1 MTPVSHRTAADAQSS
16 FFQLIQPANPHGNW
30 AIAYTDGGS
39 RGNPGPSGYG
49 VVILGEDG
57 TVLGEL
63 SEFLGMRTNN
73 VAEYSGLLAALE
85 FALAKGHPRL
95 RVVSDS
101 ELMVKQIRGQ
111 YRVQSPDL
119 RPLYE
124 EAKRRI
130 AQLEEFQ
137 IEHVLR
143 GKNKKA
149 DELANHAMDRGMRRK
164 PEVKAAVSPLRT
176 GCNRC
181 RAAGATA
188 ARHRERRKNQP
199 AGRIDSRRNHRGG
212 DAGKGA
218 GSKSGETLVGFDR
231 HGYLRWSNSTL
242 CTSQCGFDLF
252 ADQLAVGA
260 QSGGL
265 KFGLHRLHHAAHI
278 AWSWPWPAA
287 DISAMTASTLL
298 RMSASDADLGR

>member
-1 MTPVSHRTAADAQSS
+1 MTPVSHRPSGEAQSS
-16 FFQLIQPANPHGNW
+16 FFSNDSARKSTNGNW
-30 AIAYTDGGS
+30 AVAYTDGGS

-130 AQLEEFQ
+130 GKLEAFQ

-149 DELANHAMDRGMRRK
+149 DELANQAMDRGMRRK
-164 PEVKAAVSPLRT
+164 SEVKAGGSASPVAAEAPPVRPLRGIVKEGKINLLEGSIPEGT
-176 GCNRC
+176 IVVVMPEMALGQR
-181 RAAGATA
+181 
-188 ARHRERRKNQP
+188 
-199 AGRIDSRRNHRGG
+199 
-212 DAGKGA
+212 AGK
-218 GSKSGETLVGFDR
+218 
-231 HGYLRWSNSTL
+231 
-242 CTSQCGFDLF
+242 
-252 ADQLAVGA
+252 
-260 QSGGL
+260 
-265 KFGLHRLHHAAHI
+265 
-278 AWSWPWPAA
+278 P
-287 DISAMTASTLL
+287 
-298 RMSASDADLGR
+298 

>member
-1 MTPVSHRTAADAQSS
+1 MAERPSANEIGARAAVLLFFVIVCAGSADPAVAPRGGEKIGPSFCNTLGFMTPVSHRTAAEAQSS
-16 FFQLIQPANPHGNW
+16 FFQNDSAGKPAAGNW

-57 TVLGEL
+57 RVLGEL

-124 EAKRRI
+124 EAKGRI
-130 AQLEEFQ
+130 AKLEAFQ

-149 DELANHAMDRGMRRK
+149 DELANQAMDRGMRRK
-164 PEVKAAVSPLRT
+164 SEIKAGVSGSPSFSTAAEAPPVRPLRGIVKQGKINLLEGSIPEGT
-176 GCNRC
+176 IVVVMPEKALGQ
-181 RAAGATA
+181 RA
-188 ARHRERRKNQP
+188 E
-199 AGRIDSRRNHRGG
+199 
-212 DAGKGA
+212 
-218 GSKSGETLVGFDR
+218 KS
-231 HGYLRWSNSTL
+231 
-242 CTSQCGFDLF
+242 
-252 ADQLAVGA
+252 
-260 QSGGL
+260 
-265 KFGLHRLHHAAHI
+265 
-278 AWSWPWPAA
+278 
-287 DISAMTASTLL
+287 
-298 RMSASDADLGR
+298 

>member
-1 MTPVSHRTAADAQSS
+1 MTPVPHRPSGDAQSS
-16 FFQLIQPANPHGNW
+16 FFSNDSARKSSTGEW
-30 AIAYTDGGS
+30 AVAYTDGGS

-49 VVILGEDG
+49 VVIQGEDG

-85 FALAKGHPRL
+85 FALAKGHQRL

-130 AQLEEFQ
+130 SKLEAFQ

-149 DELANHAMDRGMRRK
+149 DELANQAMDRGMRRK
-164 PEVKAAVSPLRT
+164 PEVKVGASSTPVAAEAPPVRPLR
-176 GCNRC
+176 GIVK
-181 RAAGATA
+181 
-188 ARHRERRKNQP
+188 E
-199 AGRIDSRRNHRGG
+199 GRINLLE
-212 DAGKGA
+212 
-218 GSKSGETLVGFDR
+218 GSIPEGTIVVVMPEKALGQRAQKS
-231 HGYLRWSNSTL
+231 
-242 CTSQCGFDLF
+242 
-252 ADQLAVGA
+252 
-260 QSGGL
+260 
-265 KFGLHRLHHAAHI
+265 
-278 AWSWPWPAA
+278 
-287 DISAMTASTLL
+287 
-298 RMSASDADLGR
+298 

>member
-1 MTPVSHRTAADAQSS
+1 MRLESIKLGHMTPVSDRIHADAQSS
-16 FFQLIQPANPHGNW
+16 IFPNDSARKPATSNW

-49 VVILGEDG
+49 VVIQADNGSILA
-57 TVLGEL
+57 EL

-85 FALAKGHPRL
+85 FALANCIPRL

-124 EAKRRI
+124 QAKRSI
-130 AQLEEFQ
+130 AKLEAFQ

-149 DELANHAMDRGMRRK
+149 DELANLAMDRGMRRK
-164 PEVKAAVSPLRT
+164 SELKTTTVASSNAATNAEAPPVRPLRGIVKDGRINLLEGSIPEGT
-176 GCNRC
+176 IVVVMPEKALGQR
-181 RAAGATA
+181 
-188 ARHRERRKNQP
+188 
-199 AGRIDSRRNHRGG
+199 AGR
-212 DAGKGA
+212 
-218 GSKSGETLVGFDR
+218 F
-231 HGYLRWSNSTL
+231 
-242 CTSQCGFDLF
+242 
-252 ADQLAVGA
+252 
-260 QSGGL
+260 
-265 KFGLHRLHHAAHI
+265 
-278 AWSWPWPAA
+278 
-287 DISAMTASTLL
+287 
-298 RMSASDADLGR
+298 

>member
-1 MTPVSHRTAADAQSS
+1 MTPVSRRPSEDAQSS
-16 FFQLIQPANPHGNW
+16 FFSHDSARKPGGNW
-30 AIAYTDGGS
+30 AVAYTDGGS
-39 RGNPGPSGYG
+39 RGNPGPSGFG

-73 VAEYSGLLAALE
+73 FAEYSGLLAALE
-85 FALAKGHPRL
+85 FALAKGNSRL

-130 AQLEEFQ
+130 AKLEAFQ

-149 DELANHAMDRGMRRK
+149 DELANQAMDRGMRRK
-164 PEVKAAVSPLRT
+164 PEVKAASFGSPVATEAPPVRPLRGIVKEGKINLLEGSIPEGT
-176 GCNRC
+176 IVVVMPEKALGQR
-181 RAAGATA
+181 
-188 ARHRERRKNQP
+188 
-199 AGRIDSRRNHRGG
+199 
-212 DAGKGA
+212 AGK
-218 GSKSGETLVGFDR
+218 S
-231 HGYLRWSNSTL
+231 
-242 CTSQCGFDLF
+242 
-252 ADQLAVGA
+252 
-260 QSGGL
+260 
-265 KFGLHRLHHAAHI
+265 
-278 AWSWPWPAA
+278 
-287 DISAMTASTLL
+287 
-298 RMSASDADLGR
+298 

>member
-1 MTPVSHRTAADAQSS
+1 MTPASHRTAADAQSS
-16 FFQLIQPANPHGNW
+16 FFQNDSGRKPATTNW

-49 VVILGEDG
+49 VVIQAEDG
-57 TVLGEL
+57 TILGEL
-63 SEFLGMRTNN
+63 SEFLGMHTNN

-85 FALAKGHPRL
+85 FALANGHPRL

-130 AQLEEFQ
+130 ARLEEFK

-149 DELANHAMDRGMRRK
+149 DELANIAMDRGMRRK
-164 PEVKAAVSPLRT
+164 SELKATVSAPSNSIATPAVPPVRPLRGIVKEGRINLLEGSIPEGT
-176 GCNRC
+176 IVVVMPEKALGQ
-181 RAAGATA
+181 RAA
-188 ARHRERRKNQP
+188 KP
-199 AGRIDSRRNHRGG
+199 
-212 DAGKGA
+212 
-218 GSKSGETLVGFDR
+218 
-231 HGYLRWSNSTL
+231 
-242 CTSQCGFDLF
+242 
-252 ADQLAVGA
+252 
-260 QSGGL
+260 
-265 KFGLHRLHHAAHI
+265 
-278 AWSWPWPAA
+278 
-287 DISAMTASTLL
+287 
-298 RMSASDADLGR
+298 

>member
-1 MTPVSHRTAADAQSS
+1 MTPVSHRPSGEAQSS
-16 FFQLIQPANPHGNW
+16 FFSNDSARKPAAGNW
-30 AIAYTDGGS
+30 AVAYTDGGS

-130 AQLEEFQ
+130 AKLEAFQ

-149 DELANHAMDRGMRRK
+149 DELANQAMDRGMRRK
-164 PEVKAAVSPLRT
+164 PEVKGWRVQFT
-176 GCNRC
+176 GCHGT
-181 RAAGATA
+181 AAGAPA
-188 ARHRERRKNQP
+188 ARHRERRENQP
-199 AGRIDSRRNHRGG
+199 AGRIDSGRNHRGG
-212 DAGKGA
+212 HAGEGV
-218 GSKSGETLVGFDR
+218 GNESRQTLERLDSSVSGESGFV
-231 HGYLRWSNSTL
+231 SA
-242 CTSQCGFDLF
+242 SQRGFHLL
-252 ADQLAVGA
+252 ADQFAVGA
-260 QSGGL
+260 
-265 KFGLHRLHHAAHI
+265 
-278 AWSWPWPAA
+278 
-287 DISAMTASTLL
+287 
-298 RMSASDADLGR
+298 

>member
-1 MTPVSHRTAADAQSS
+1 MTPVSHRTSGDAQSS
-16 FFQLIQPANPHGNW
+16 FFHNDSVRKAATSNW
-30 AIAYTDGGS
+30 AVAYTDGGS

-130 AQLEEFQ
+130 AKLEAFQ

-149 DELANHAMDRGMRRK
+149 DELANQAMDRGMRRK
-164 PEVKAAVSPLRT
+164 PELKAGLAADSRPVATASGPPVRPLRGIVKEGKINLLEGSIPEGT
-176 GCNRC
+176 IVVVMPEKALGQ
-181 RAAGATA
+181 RAA
-188 ARHRERRKNQP
+188 
-199 AGRIDSRRNHRGG
+199 
-212 DAGKGA
+212 
-218 GSKSGETLVGFDR
+218 KS
-231 HGYLRWSNSTL
+231 
-242 CTSQCGFDLF
+242 
-252 ADQLAVGA
+252 
-260 QSGGL
+260 
-265 KFGLHRLHHAAHI
+265 
-278 AWSWPWPAA
+278 
-287 DISAMTASTLL
+287 
-298 RMSASDADLGR
+298 

>member
-1 MTPVSHRTAADAQSS
+1 MTLTSHRTPGDAQSA
-16 FFQLIQPANPHGNW
+16 FFQNDSGRKSAASNW
-30 AIAYTDGGS
+30 VIAYTDGGS
-39 RGNPGPSGYG
+39 RGNPGPAGYG

-57 TVLGEL
+57 NILGEL

-85 FALAKGHPRL
+85 FALANGHPRL

-130 AQLEEFQ
+130 AKLEAFQ

-149 DELANHAMDRGMRRK
+149 DELANRAMDQGMRRK
-164 PEVKAAVSPLRT
+164 SELKAGVSASLNSTTVPAAPPVRPLR
-176 GCNRC
+176 GIVK
-181 RAAGATA
+181 
-188 ARHRERRKNQP
+188 E
-199 AGRIDSRRNHRGG
+199 GRIHLLEGSIAEGTIVVVMPEKALGQR
-212 DAGKGA
+212 AGK
-218 GSKSGETLVGFDR
+218 F
-231 HGYLRWSNSTL
+231 
-242 CTSQCGFDLF
+242 
-252 ADQLAVGA
+252 
-260 QSGGL
+260 
-265 KFGLHRLHHAAHI
+265 
-278 AWSWPWPAA
+278 
-287 DISAMTASTLL
+287 
-298 RMSASDADLGR
+298 

>member
-1 MTPVSHRTAADAQSS
+1 MTPASHRTSGDTQSS
-16 FFQLIQPANPHGNW
+16 FFQNDSDRKAATGNW
-30 AIAYTDGGS
+30 VVAYTDGGS

-49 VVILGEDG
+49 VVVMGEDG

-85 FALAKGHPRL
+85 FALAKDHPRL

-130 AQLEEFQ
+130 AKLEAFQ

-149 DELANHAMDRGMRRK
+149 DELANQAMDRGMRRK
-164 PEVKAAVSPLRT
+164 PEVKAGSPSSPGAAEAPPVRPLRGIVKEGKINLLEGSIPEGT
-176 GCNRC
+176 IVVVMPEKALGQR
-181 RAAGATA
+181 TA
-188 ARHRERRKNQP
+188 
-199 AGRIDSRRNHRGG
+199 
-212 DAGKGA
+212 
-218 GSKSGETLVGFDR
+218 KS
-231 HGYLRWSNSTL
+231 
-242 CTSQCGFDLF
+242 
-252 ADQLAVGA
+252 
-260 QSGGL
+260 
-265 KFGLHRLHHAAHI
+265 
-278 AWSWPWPAA
+278 
-287 DISAMTASTLL
+287 
-298 RMSASDADLGR
+298 

>member
-1 MTPVSHRTAADAQSS
+1 MNEESVFLPFLFALASGFATVKLDRLESVKLGHMTPAFHRSLGEAQSS
-16 FFQLIQPANPHGNW
+16 FFQNGSGRKTTAAGW

-57 TVLGEL
+57 SILGEL

-85 FALAKGHPRL
+85 FALANGHPRL

-130 AQLEEFQ
+130 AKLEAFQ

-149 DELANHAMDRGMRRK
+149 DELANQAMDRGMLRK
-164 PEVKAAVSPLRT
+164 SELKAGVSASSNAASTVAAPPVRPLR
-176 GCNRC
+176 GIVK
-181 RAAGATA
+181 
-188 ARHRERRKNQP
+188 E
-199 AGRIDSRRNHRGG
+199 GRINLLEGSIPEGTIVVVMPEKALGQR
-212 DAGKGA
+212 AGK
-218 GSKSGETLVGFDR
+218 
-231 HGYLRWSNSTL
+231 
-242 CTSQCGFDLF
+242 
-252 ADQLAVGA
+252 
-260 QSGGL
+260 
-265 KFGLHRLHHAAHI
+265 
-278 AWSWPWPAA
+278 P
-287 DISAMTASTLL
+287 
-298 RMSASDADLGR
+298 

>member
-1 MTPVSHRTAADAQSS
+1 MRLESIKLGHMTPASDRIHADAQSS
-16 FFQLIQPANPHGNW
+16 IFPNDSARKPATSNW

-49 VVILGEDG
+49 VVIQADNGSILA
-57 TVLGEL
+57 EL

-85 FALAKGHPRL
+85 FALANGIPRL

-124 EAKRRI
+124 QAKRSI
-130 AQLEEFQ
+130 AKLEAFQ

-149 DELANHAMDRGMRRK
+149 DELANLAMDRGMRRK
-164 PEVKAAVSPLRT
+164 SELKTTTVASSNAATNAEAPPVRPLRGIVKEGRINLLEGSIPEGT
-176 GCNRC
+176 IVVVMPEKALGQR
-181 RAAGATA
+181 
-188 ARHRERRKNQP
+188 
-199 AGRIDSRRNHRGG
+199 AGRS
-212 DAGKGA
+212 
-218 GSKSGETLVGFDR
+218 
-231 HGYLRWSNSTL
+231 
-242 CTSQCGFDLF
+242 
-252 ADQLAVGA
+252 
-260 QSGGL
+260 
-265 KFGLHRLHHAAHI
+265 
-278 AWSWPWPAA
+278 
-287 DISAMTASTLL
+287 
-298 RMSASDADLGR
+298 